1 MTNDQTTAAVTPSAW
16 LQDVQRRRKWT
27 LLVLLVAA
35 IGGLLVT
42 ESTWPSGSFA
52 HEAIEYF
59 GIGLLLLCVLGRAW
73 CTIYIGG
80 RKKAELVQ
88 EGPYSVSRNPLY
100 VFSFIGAAGVGA
112 AAGSVVTTL
121 LAALA
126 CYAVFA
132 VVVGK
137 EEQFLADRFGATYDA
152 YRARVPRFW
161 PRFSAWKDVDTVETN
176 PRLVLTSF
184 GDGLFF
190 FLAIPLVESIE
201 FLHETGYLPVLFQLP

>member
-1 MTNDQTTAAVTPSAW
+1 MTQEQMTATGANSTW
-16 LQDVQRRRKWT
+16 LQAVQRRRKWA
-27 LLVLLVAA
+27 LLALLVAA
-35 IGGLLVT
+35 IGTLLVS
-42 ESTWPSGSFA
+42 ESTWPSGGFT
-52 HEAIEYF
+52 HEAIEYV

-80 RKKAELVQ
+80 RKKAVIVQ
-88 EGPYSVSRNPLY
+88 DGPYSVSRNPLY

-112 AAGSVVTTL
+112 AAGSIVAMV
-121 LAALA
+121 LAVLA

-132 VVVGK
+132 VVVQK
-137 EEQFLADRFGATYDA
+137 EENFLAEKFGAAYDD

-161 PRFSAWKDVDTVETN
+161 PRFSVWKDVETVETS

-190 FLAIPLVESIE
+190 FLAIPLVEGIE
-201 FLHETGYLPVLFQLP
+201 YLHEFGYLPVFFQPF